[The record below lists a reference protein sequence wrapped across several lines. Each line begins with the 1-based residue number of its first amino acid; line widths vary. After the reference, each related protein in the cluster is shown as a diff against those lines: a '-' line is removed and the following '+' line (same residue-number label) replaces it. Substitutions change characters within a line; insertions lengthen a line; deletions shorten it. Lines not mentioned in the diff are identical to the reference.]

1 LRLTHIK
8 LAGFKTFVDPT
19 TIPVPGQRVGVVG
32 PNGCGKSNVI
42 DAVRWVMGESRASAL
57 RGDSMQDVIFNG
69 AATRKAVSRASVELK
84 FDNSLGKAAGQWSQ
98 YAEISVK
105 RVLHRNGES
114 QYFINNLHVRRRDV
128 TDMFLGTGLGP
139 RAYAIIEQGMISRII
154 DARPE
159 DLRIFLEEAAGI
171 SKYKERRRE
180 TEIRLKDTRE
190 NLARLEDVRQEL
202 DKQLQRLEA
211 QAEVAQQ
218 YHRLQTE
225 IQTTQHLL
233 WLVKKQEAALTRERA
248 RQQVGKLLNELEAE
262 SAALRKAESQL
273 ETARAGHYAAG
284 DALHAAQGELYAAN
298 AEVVKLEQALQH
310 QRETQQ
316 RLAHQ
321 LEAWHSQ
328 ENQLRLQQQ
337 QAEASLAHWRDEQ
350 EIALLRMEETALAT
364 EEARDKLP
372 LAETAFRDCQR
383 RLSEIQLELTQVEQ
397 ARQIEETH
405 RSHAQK
411 TAQQLDARHLRLHQE
426 ISTLPP
432 PDEVGLSGRQ
442 EELAELSAQLEQ
454 AQLRQETLL
463 AELPALELAQ
473 REAQHAVHA
482 AQQHATRIEAKL
494 HALQQVQS
502 RLEHKHKLKA
512 WLEKHK
518 LDVLTRL
525 WQEVRTEPGWENAL
539 ESILGERLKA
549 IALPDTADAQAW
561 LADAPPAPL
570 ALYETRQEISDA
582 CNPEL
587 MPLRKRVQGPAA
599 VLDEWL
605 HGVYTVADC
614 GEAWSKRQRLLAG
627 EYLVCPEGHVF
638 TRSSV
643 NYYAPQSELHGVLAR
658 QREIEALGDEVE
670 QGSLD
675 VQARQADFSA
685 AESALKAF
693 QSRLAV
699 ARGQCADYQQRHH
712 RLHLEVERLAQQQR
726 HLLQRRQQIEHESSD
741 ISAQLEIE
749 MAQAREHEYNIEQ
762 QQDQISA
769 LQERLQDARRE
780 RGGLESDMNRQRQT
794 AQAAERAV
802 QEAGFQQRNC
812 TSKIEEQER
821 ALAALASQREQL
833 RQRIGELEQETGEL
847 TLAGLEDQ
855 LQQALQ
861 LRQERE
867 KSLGVARDA
876 LAGVSQT
883 LQQLEQQRLS
893 SEQALHPMR
902 DRLEQA
908 RLGEQEARL
917 AEEQWNEQL
926 VAAAADLAALMPL
939 LEKRARAAGLQAQVE
954 RLAEEIEALGAVNL
968 AALEELNSSR
978 ERKHY
983 LDAQASDLSE
993 AMDTLEQAI
1002 RRIDR
1007 ETRSRL
1013 QETFATVNRHFGELF
1028 PAVFGGG
1035 TARLEM
1041 TGEEILDAG
1050 VTLFAQ
1056 PPGKK
1061 NSSIQLLSG
1070 GEKALTALALVFA
1083 MFQLNPAPFCM
1094 LDEVDAPLDDSN
1106 TERFCELVK
1115 KMSQNTQF
1123 VFVSHNKITMEMAEQ
1138 LVGVTMQESGVS
1150 RVVAVDLEEA
1160 VRLKDAAAV

>member
-180 TEIRLKDTRE
+180 TETRLKDTRE

-202 DKQLQRLEA
+202 DKQLQRLET
-211 QAEVAQQ
+211 QAGVAQQ
-218 YHRLQTE
+218 YHRLQAE
-225 IQTTQHLL
+225 MQTTRHLL

-248 RQQVGKLLNELEAE
+248 RQQVEKLLNELEAE

-273 ETARAGHYAAG
+273 EAARAGHYAAG

-298 AEVVKLEQALQH
+298 AEVARVEQALQH

-316 RLAHQ
+316 RLVHQ

-328 ENQLRLQQQ
+328 ENQLRQQQQ

-350 EIALLRMEETALAT
+350 EIALLRMEETALAI
-364 EEARDKLP
+364 EEAQDKLP
-372 LAETAFRDCQR
+372 LAETAFRDCQH
-383 RLSEIQLELTQVEQ
+383 RLSEIQRELTQAEQ
-397 ARQIEETH
+397 ALQIEETH

-411 TAQQLDARHLRLHQE
+411 TAQQLDARYLRLQQE
-426 ISTLPP
+426 ISTLPQ
-432 PDEVGLSGRQ
+432 PDEAGLSGRQ

-454 AQLRQETLL
+454 AQSRQEALRT
-463 AELPALELAQ
+463 ELPDLELAQ

-502 RLEHKHKLKA
+502 RLEHNHKLKS

-525 WQEVRTEPGWENAL
+525 WQAVCIEPGWENAL

-549 IALPDTADAQAW
+549 VALPDRADAQAW

-570 ALYETRQEISDA
+570 ALYEARQEVFDS
-582 CNPEL
+582 CSPEL
-587 MPLRKRVQGPAA
+587 IPLRKMVQGPAA

-614 GEAWSKRQRLLAG
+614 GEAWSKRQQLHAG

-643 NYYAPQSELHGVLAR
+643 NYYAPQSELHGVLSR
-658 QREIEALGDEVE
+658 QREIEALGDEME
-670 QGSLD
+670 RGSLD
-675 VQARQADFSA
+675 VQARQADYST
-685 AESALKAF
+685 AESVLKAF

-712 RLHLEVERLAQQQR
+712 RLHLEVERLAQQQQ

-741 ISAQLEIE
+741 IAAQLEIE
-749 MAQAREHEYNIEQ
+749 MAQAREHEYNIEMQ
-762 QQDQISA
+762 QEQISL
-769 LQERLQDARRE
+769 LQERLQDTRHE
-780 RGGLESDMNRQRQT
+780 RGGLESDVNRQRQT
-794 AQAAERAV
+794 VQAAERAV
-802 QEAGFQQRNC
+802 QEAGFRQSNC
-812 TSKIEEQER
+812 AGKIDEQER
-821 ALAALASQREQL
+821 FLATLASQREQL
-833 RQRIGELEQETGEL
+833 SQRIGELEQETGEQ
-847 TLAGLEDQ
+847 TLVDLGGL

-861 LRQERE
+861 QRQERE
-867 KSLGVARDA
+867 KSLGEARDV
-876 LAGVSQT
+876 LAGVSQA

-908 RLGEQEARL
+908 RLREQEARL

-926 VAAAADLAALMPL
+926 LAAAADLAALLPL
-939 LEKRARAAGLQAQVE
+939 LEKRARAAELQVQVE

-983 LDAQASDLSE
+983 LDAQANDLAE

-1013 QETFATVNRHFGELF
+1013 QETFDTVNRHFGELF

-1041 TGEEILDAG
+1041 SGEEILDAG

-1115 KMSQNTQF
+1115 KMSQNIQF